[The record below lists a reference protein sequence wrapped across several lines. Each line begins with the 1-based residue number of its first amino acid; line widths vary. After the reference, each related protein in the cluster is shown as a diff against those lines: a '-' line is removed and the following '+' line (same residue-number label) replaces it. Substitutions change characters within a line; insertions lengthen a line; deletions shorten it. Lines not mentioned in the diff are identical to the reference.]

1 MMSFFMVYI
10 LYIIFQSVFI
20 KVFKNIIGKKIEI
33 SKKKTILIVLV
44 GSLINVLLHEY
55 TVPTFDAIFSYVYFL
70 FLIKYMF
77 KLTVKDAIF
86 YDLIVWMVGLIL
98 DMLIMNSIKIIDSE
112 NIYFNTNISKAL
124 CSIMQ
129 QVALYLISINK
140 TFRKKIDKLHRVL
153 NKKIFSAIKIGIF
166 ISLYII
172 LDGLC
177 LYYIDVKNI
186 GITIFFIAS
195 SLIFITSLTIYYLY
209 KITTIK
215 ETNELLIKNNVQLE
229 ISLTDYRVIKHNI
242 RNKLLGIK
250 AVANQKTK
258 ALIDDMLKEYSD
270 NNDDYDITNV
280 PSGLNGIIYEKIAMY
295 KEENLNIT
303 TINHI
308 DEHILEKITPKSY
321 NLLCEALG
329 VVLDNAMEAAKESE
343 DKIVYLHFTEVEDQI
358 KIKVMNTYTGIIDI
372 EKLGTINYTSKK
384 KGHGIGLFSLIEKK
398 KLDIRNSLKNNFFI
412 TNIAINK
419 LEQ

>member
-1 MMSFFMVYI
+1 
-10 LYIIFQSVFI
+10 
-20 KVFKNIIGKKIEI
+20 
-33 SKKKTILIVLV
+33 
-44 GSLINVLLHEY
+44 
-55 TVPTFDAIFSYVYFL
+55 
-70 FLIKYMF
+70 
-77 KLTVKDAIF
+77 
-86 YDLIVWMVGLIL
+86 
-98 DMLIMNSIKIIDSE
+98 
-112 NIYFNTNISKAL
+112 
-124 CSIMQ
+124 
-129 QVALYLISINK
+129 
-140 TFRKKIDKLHRVL
+140 
-153 NKKIFSAIKIGIF
+153 
-166 ISLYII
+166 
-172 LDGLC
+172 
-177 LYYIDVKNI
+177 
-186 GITIFFIAS
+186 
-195 SLIFITSLTIYYLY
+195 
-209 KITTIK
+209 
-215 ETNELLIKNNVQLE
+215 
-229 ISLTDYRVIKHNI
+229 
-242 RNKLLGIK
+242 
-250 AVANQKTK
+250 
-258 ALIDDMLKEYSD
+258 
-270 NNDDYDITNV
+270 
-280 PSGLNGIIYEKIAMY
+280 MY